1 MGRNHAISRRNVLAL
16 AAGAATLAFAARAA
30 QAGAAR
36 PVVIELFTS
45 QGCSSCPV
53 ADALM
58 GELRRMKGVIALSY
72 NVDYWDYLGWR
83 DTLASPEKSQRQYDY
98 AKARGDMDVY
108 TPQVVVDGGSHYGG
122 SNKSAILKAM
132 ARAQAAAPR
141 EPVGISLTASQH
153 EFIVEIGK
161 GSAAQDATLWLMP
174 LAPSIAVK
182 IEKGENAG
190 KDIVYYNVVRKLV
203 PAGMWHGAA
212 TVLTLPKQD
221 ILLPDCRGAAALL
234 QQGKAG
240 PILAAAAWGETGA

>member
-1 MGRNHAISRRNVLAL
+1 MGRLLAMSRRKVLAL
-16 AAGAATLAFAARAA
+16 AAGAAAYAAKGA

-45 QGCSSCPV
+45 QGCSSCPP

-58 GELRRMKGVIALSY
+58 GELRQMPGVIVLSY

-108 TPQVVVDGGSHYGG
+108 TPQVVVDGGSHYSGG
-122 SNKSAILKAM
+122 NRSVILAAI
-132 ARAQAAAPR
+132 ARAQAAAPK
-141 EPVGISLTASQH
+141 PIGLSLTAMNL
-153 EFIVEIGK
+153 EFAVEIGK
-161 GSAAQDATLWLMP
+161 SDVARGATLWLMP
-174 LAPSIAVK
+174 IMSSVAVK

-190 KDIVYYNVVRKLV
+190 KDLVYYNVVNKLV
-203 PAGMWHGAA
+203 PAAMWHGEAM
-212 TVLTLPKQD
+212 TLRLPKES
-221 ILLPDCRGAAALL
+221 IALPCCNGAVALL

-240 PILAAAAWGETGA
+240 PILAAASWGETGA

>member
-1 MGRNHAISRRNVLAL
+1 MSRRNVLAL
-16 AAGAATLAFAARAA
+16 AAGAAAAFAARAA

-45 QGCSSCPV
+45 QGCSSCPP

-58 GELRRMKGVIALSY
+58 GELRRMQGVIVLSY

-108 TPQVVVDGGSHYGG
+108 TPQVIVDGGSHYVG
-122 SNKSAILKAM
+122 SKKSEILAAI
-132 ARAQAAAPR
+132 ARAQAATPQN
-141 EPVGISLTASQH
+141 PIGISFAAHEH

-161 GSAAQDATLWLMP
+161 GTVAQDATLWLMP
-174 LAPSIAVK
+174 FAPSIAVK

-190 KDIVYYNVVRKLV
+190 KDIVYYNVARKLV
-203 PAGMWHGAA
+203 PAGMWHGEAI
-212 TVLTLPKQD
+212 TLTLPKQD

-240 PILAAAAWGETGA
+240 PILAAAAWGETGW

>member
-1 MGRNHAISRRNVLAL
+1 MSRRNVLAL
-16 AAGAATLAFAARAA
+16 GAGAAAAFAARAA

-45 QGCSSCPV
+45 QGCSSCPP

-58 GELRRMKGVIALSY
+58 GELRRMKGVIVLTY

-108 TPQVVVDGGSHYGG
+108 TPQVVVDGGSHYSG
-122 SNKSAILKAM
+122 SNKSAILKAI
-132 ARAQAAAPR
+132 ARAQAANPQN
-141 EPVGISLTASQH
+141 PIGISLAANEH

-161 GSAAQDATLWLMP
+161 GSVAQDATLWLMAF
-174 LAPSIAVK
+174 APSIAVK

-190 KDIVYYNVVRKLV
+190 KDIVYYNVARKLV
-203 PAGMWHGAA
+203 PAGMWHGEAI
-212 TVLTLPKQD
+212 TLTLPKQD

-240 PILAAAAWGETGA
+240 PILAAATWGETGG

>member
-1 MGRNHAISRRNVLAL
+1 MLAL
-16 AAGAATLAFAARAA
+16 AAGAAACAIRPAF
-30 QAGAAR
+30 AGAAR
-36 PVVIELFTS
+36 PVVVELFTS
-45 QGCSSCPV
+45 QACSSCPA

-58 GELRRMKGVIALSY
+58 GELRQMQGVIVLSY

-108 TPQVVVDGGSHYGG
+108 TPQVVVDGGSHYRG
-122 SNKSAILKAM
+122 SNKSVILAAI
-132 ARAQAAAPR
+132 ARARAATPQN
-141 EPVGISLTASQH
+141 PIGISLTANEH

-161 GSAAQDATLWLMP
+161 GAVAQDATLWLMP
-174 LAPSIAVK
+174 FAPSIAVK

-212 TVLTLPKQD
+212 MTLTLPKQD

-234 QQGKAG
+234 QQGEHG
-240 PILAAAAWGETGA
+240 PILAAATWGETGW

>member
-1 MGRNHAISRRNVLAL
+1 MSRRKVLAL
-16 AAGAATLAFAARAA
+16 AAGATAAFAARAA

-45 QGCSSCPV
+45 QGCSSCPP

-58 GELRRMKGVIALSY
+58 GELRRMPGVIVLSY

-108 TPQVVVDGGSHYGG
+108 TPQVIVDGGSHYIG
-122 SNKSAILKAM
+122 SNRSVILAAIDR
-132 ARAQAAAPR
+132 ARAATPQN
-141 EPVGISLTASQH
+141 PVGLSLAAKDH
-153 EFIVEIGK
+153 EFVVEIG
-161 GSAAQDATLWLMP
+161 AAAAVPEATLWIMP
-174 LAPSIAVK
+174 IMPKVAVK

-190 KDIVYYNVVRKLV
+190 KEIVYYNVVNKLI
-203 PAGMWHGAA
+203 PAGMWHGEA
-212 TVLTLPKQD
+212 TTLRLPKES
-221 ILLPDCRGAAALL
+221 IALPCCKGAVALL

-240 PILAAAAWGETGA
+240 PILAAATWGETGA

>member
-1 MGRNHAISRRNVLAL
+1 MSRRTVLAL
-16 AAGAATLAFAARAA
+16 AAGAAAAIAARPA

-45 QGCSSCPV
+45 QGCSSCPA

-58 GELRRMKGVIALSY
+58 GELRKMPGVIVLSY

-108 TPQVVVDGGSHYGG
+108 TPQVVVGGGSHYSG
-122 SNKSAILKAM
+122 SDKAAILKAI
-132 ARAQAAAPR
+132 ARAQSA
-141 EPVGISLTASQH
+141 EPQHPIGISLAVKED

-161 GSAAQDATLWLMP
+161 GGAAHDATLWLMAF
-174 LAPSIAVK
+174 APSVAVK

-203 PAGMWHGAA
+203 PASMWHGEAM
-212 TVLTLPKQD
+212 TLTLPKQD

-240 PILAAAAWGETGA
+240 PIMAAAAWGETGG